1 MVDVTVIGSGPGGFE
16 AALQAAKTGLQV
28 TLVTATPP
36 GGRATVGSLLPSKVW
51 LTEAEAFYNARKY
64 APAIEPEIG
73 TITGRVN
80 ERMKQRSSGVA
91 SLLERL
97 GVTIYLGSARITGPN
112 SVRITPN
119 EKGTEEETIES
130 RHIILATGS
139 EPRFF
144 PNVKPDGERVIA
156 PRHTRLLKEIPKSIT
171 FVGGGVTATE
181 YSSVFAKLGSRV
193 TIVTDIERLLPRT
206 DPELVATLTGY
217 LETLGVEVITNSP
230 VELVTA
236 RDNGVVTK
244 TKDGKLLETDY
255 AFIATGR
262 RPDPESFEES
272 GLDLETDSGGWLV
285 TDAQQR
291 TSVHS
296 IFAVGDITGAPLI
309 ANKAIRQAR
318 VAVAAINGDPE
329 GDIISA
335 GLNIEAVY
343 THPELAQVGP
353 VLDLAEQEGEGVSL
367 LRREYGDALLPLIRG
382 SEEGYL
388 KLWYAGSGG
397 ELRGGAAFGEH
408 AVEIMAPVQMAIE
421 RGMTLRE
428 LVRSPFAHPS
438 LTELLSIG

>member
-1 MVDVTVIGSGPGGFE
+1 MVDVTVVGSGPGGFE
-16 AALQAAKTGLQV
+16 AALQAAKTGLKV
-28 TLVTATPP
+28 ALVTATPP

-51 LTEAEAFYNARKY
+51 LTEAERFHNARKH
-64 APAIEPEIG
+64 APAIEAEVG
-73 TITGRVN
+73 AITGRVN

-91 SLLERL
+91 ALLERL
-97 GVTIYLGSARITGPN
+97 GVTIYLGSARVTGAN
-112 SVRITPN
+112 SVTVTP
-119 EKGTEEETIES
+119 TEEGAQQTEIES
-130 RHIILATGS
+130 RYIILATGS

-230 VELVTA
+230 VESVAA
-236 RDNGVVTK
+236 RDNGVVTE
-244 TKDGKLLETDY
+244 TKGGKLLETDY

-262 RPDPESFEES
+262 RPDPDSFEES
-272 GLDLETDSGGWLV
+272 GLDLETDGGGWLV

-291 TSVHS
+291 TSLRS

-318 VAVAAINGDPE
+318 VAVAAINEDPE

-343 THPELAQVGP
+343 TDPELAQVGP
-353 VLDLAEQEGEGVSL
+353 VLDLAKREGEGVSL
-367 LRREYGDALLPLIRG
+367 LRREYGDALLPMIRG
-382 SEEGYL
+382 SEEGYI
-388 KLWYAGSGG
+388 KLWYESSGHD
-397 ELRGGAAFGEH
+397 LLGGAAFGEH
-408 AVEIMAPVQMAIE
+408 AVEIMAPVQLAIE
-421 RGMTLRE
+421 RGMSLRE